1 MLSKIFALLDK
12 DQKKKIFYYQI
23 IFLFQGILEALG
35 LVSVIPLIYAVSSSD
50 KDVLLEKLFFLKKFL
65 LNFELQEIQFLFISI
80 FLFYIL
86 FLNLIVVINFII
98 TEKLSRN
105 FYKSLFIK
113 LIDKYFV
120 FNPNSFSKF
129 DVSDKIN
136 TLSYDLQHSTIFI
149 FKNIFRNFSK
159 FYTLFF
165 IFLVMIVVDPIKT
178 IFFFG
183 FFLLIYLIIFKN
195 LGKNLKLMGK
205 NTSMKNREIIKNIK
219 EVFNNLKVIH
229 VDKLFDQVGP
239 KLINDGDIWA
249 KSQENLQISTFLLKI
264 FAELL
269 AIITVIILMFYM
281 LINNQQETII
291 ASLGFYIYAF
301 YRSFPSMQSIF
312 TAFVSIKG
320 WSKVLD
326 NVFDKIENSPKKLNF
341 GSNEINFNQKIII
354 ENLSYKYDEDNQPVF
369 ENLNIE
375 INKGSIIGIKGES
388 GSGKTTF
395 LDILSGIKAPL
406 TGFVK
411 IDSEKLNLN
420 NVLNWFTKI
429 SYVPQKIF
437 LFNDSVKKNIIA
449 NNRKIS
455 EDEILKIL
463 KISDLEILT
472 ENNKHLNLETKVSE
486 LNNNLSGGEI
496 QRLSIAKALL
506 KYPKLLIFDETTSG
520 IQIEKEK
527 KILKSIKESFPDI
540 TIIFISHRDK
550 SLEIC
555 DKVINF

>member
-1 MLSKIFALLDK
+1 
-12 DQKKKIFYYQI
+12 
-23 IFLFQGILEALG
+23 
-35 LVSVIPLIYAVSSSD
+35 
-50 KDVLLEKLFFLKKFL
+50 
-65 LNFELQEIQFLFISI
+65 
-80 FLFYIL
+80 
-86 FLNLIVVINFII
+86 
-98 TEKLSRN
+98 
-105 FYKSLFIK
+105 
-113 LIDKYFV
+113 
-120 FNPNSFSKF
+120 
-129 DVSDKIN
+129 
-136 TLSYDLQHSTIFI
+136 
-149 FKNIFRNFSK
+149 
-159 FYTLFF
+159 
-165 IFLVMIVVDPIKT
+165 
-178 IFFFG
+178 
-183 FFLLIYLIIFKN
+183 
-195 LGKNLKLMGK
+195 
-205 NTSMKNREIIKNIK
+205 
-219 EVFNNLKVIH
+219 
-229 VDKLFDQVGP
+229 
-239 KLINDGDIWA
+239 
-249 KSQENLQISTFLLKI
+249 
-264 FAELL
+264 
-269 AIITVIILMFYM
+269 
-281 LINNQQETII
+281 
-291 ASLGFYIYAF
+291 
-301 YRSFPSMQSIF
+301 MQSIF

>member
-178 IFFFG
+178 IFFFS

-326 NVFDKIENSPKKLNF
+326 SVFDKIENSPKKLNF

>member
-1 MLSKIFALLDK
+1 M
-12 DQKKKIFYYQI
+12 
-23 IFLFQGILEALG
+23 
-35 LVSVIPLIYAVSSSD
+35 
-50 KDVLLEKLFFLKKFL
+50 
-65 LNFELQEIQFLFISI
+65 
-80 FLFYIL
+80 

-183 FFLLIYLIIFKN
+183 FFLLISLIIFKN

-219 EVFNNLKVIH
+219 EVFKNLKVIH

>member
-65 LNFELQEIQFLFISI
+65 LKFELQEIQILFISI
-80 FLFYIL
+80 FLVYIL
-86 FLNLIVVINFII
+86 FLNFIIVINFII

-105 FYKSLFIK
+105 FYKSLFVK
-113 LIDKYFV
+113 LLEKFFV

-136 TLSYDLQHSTIFI
+136 TLSYDLQHSTIYIFKVI
-149 FKNIFRNFSK
+149 FKNFSK
-159 FYTLFF
+159 LYTLFF
-165 IFLVMIVVDPIKT
+165 IFLVMIVFDPIKT
-178 IFFFG
+178 IFFFS
-183 FFLLIYLIIFKN
+183 FFLLIYLLIFRS
-195 LGKNLKLMGK
+195 LGKNLKVMGK
-205 NTSMKNREIIKNIK
+205 NTSMKNTEIIKNIK
-219 EVFNNLKVIH
+219 ETFNNLKVIH
-229 VDKLFDQVGP
+229 IDKLFDLVAP
-239 KLINDGDIWA
+239 KLKNDGDIWV
-249 KSQENLQISTFLLKI
+249 KSMEDLQINTFLLKI

-269 AIITVIILMFYM
+269 AIITIVILMFYM
-281 LINNQQETII
+281 LVNNQQEMII
-291 ASLGFYIYAF
+291 ASIGFYVYAF

-312 TAFVSIKG
+312 GAFVSVKG

-326 NVFDKIENSPKKLNF
+326 SVCDKIENSPKKLNF
-341 GSNEINFNQKIII
+341 GTDEINFNQKIII
-354 ENLSYKYDEDNQPVF
+354 ENLSYQYDKDSQPIF

-375 INKGSIIGIKGES
+375 IKKGSIIGIKGES

-395 LDILSGIKAPL
+395 LDILAGIKTPL
-406 TGFVK
+406 NGFVK
-411 IDSEKLNLN
+411 VDSKTLNLN

-437 LFNDSVKKNIIA
+437 LFNDTIKKNIIV
-449 NNRKIS
+449 NNKNIS
-455 EDEILKIL
+455 EDEMLKIL
-463 KISDLEILT
+463 KITDLEILT
-472 ENNKHLNLETKVSE
+472 ENNNNLNLETKVSE

-506 KYPKLLIFDETTSG
+506 KYPQLLIFDETTSG

-527 KILKSIKESFPDI
+527 KIINNIKESFPDI
-540 TIIFISHRDK
+540 TIIFISHRDN
-550 SLEIC
+550 SLKIC

>member
-178 IFFFG
+178 IFFFS